1 MWHKAWAQSSQA
13 VAGRPHHLGRPAMC
27 WCISKN
33 HFVYMFS
40 RGGAQGI
47 QCPMAV
53 QGETWPPGQVAWP
66 AGLTC
71 APHMPNL
78 QPQHRLTP
86 PINTMVLPSCHTP
99 FRERGNETS
108 IRVPR
113 MFKSHAW
120 QQYDKQM
127 QCYKITSN
135 ISYIM
140 TQGSE
145 KDYIKAAELTKRSA
159 APQA

>member
-1 MWHKAWAQSSQA
+1 MWHKAWAQPSQA

-33 HFVYMFS
+33 RFVYMFS

-78 QPQHRLTP
+78 QAP
-86 PINTMVLPSCHTP
+86 PYS
-99 FRERGNETS
+99 S
-108 IRVPR
+108 
-113 MFKSHAW
+113 
-120 QQYDKQM
+120 
-127 QCYKITSN
+127 YK
-135 ISYIM
+135 YH
-140 TQGSE
+140 GAPLGRKCEESE
-145 KDYIKAAELTKRSA
+145 V
-159 APQA
+159 